1 MERRYKSGGIE
12 EILVFPYGIRF
23 GGSKSGGMKNSFVW
37 LRRKNERIENNVC
50 RNLLSCP
57 Y

>member
-12 EILVFPYGIRF
+12 EILVFPCGVRF
-23 GGSKSGGMKNSFVW
+23 GGSKSGRMKNSFVW